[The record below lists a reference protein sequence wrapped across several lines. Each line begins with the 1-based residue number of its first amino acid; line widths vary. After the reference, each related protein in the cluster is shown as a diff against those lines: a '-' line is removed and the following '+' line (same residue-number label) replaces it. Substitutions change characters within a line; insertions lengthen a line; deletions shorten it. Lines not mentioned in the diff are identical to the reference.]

1 MIAKE
6 QEKEMT
12 DEKESILNRI
22 QKLLR
27 MSIENGAS
35 ENEAMQAADKAQK
48 LLQEHN
54 LSIADIKD
62 DSIVEPINSE
72 EVEVDRDLWKGYI
85 RNATAKLYFCTT
97 YQTNKLDKNYKRVKV
112 ITFVGRKSNRM
123 VATEMCKYFIN
134 TIDQLAE
141 AEFREVPGSRASINK
156 MSHAFKQGA
165 ASKLSGRLRERY
177 EEIAPAYIAPGN
189 PDGLP
194 ILYKNE
200 QQAISTWLADQGI
213 KLTSTSSRMS
223 IRDRVAYSRGKE
235 KANGIGIN
243 TQING
248 ATKSRMLGR

>member
-1 MIAKE
+1 
-6 QEKEMT
+6 MT

-27 MSIENGAS
+27 MSVENGAS

-62 DSIVEPINSE
+62 DSMVEPIQSE
-72 EVEVDRDLWKGYI
+72 DIEVERDLWKGYI
-85 RNATAKLYFCTT
+85 RNATAKLYFCKT
-97 YQTNKLDKNYKRVKV
+97 YQSHKLDSHYKRVKV
-112 ITFVGRKSNRM
+112 TTFVGRKSNRM
-123 VATEMCKYFIN
+123 VATEMCKYFIS
-134 TIDQLAE
+134 TIDRLAAE
-141 AEFREVPGSRASINK
+141 EFREVPGSRSAINK

-165 ASKLSGRLRERY
+165 SMRLSKRLTDRY
-177 EEIAPAYIAPGN
+177 NEIVPDYIPPGN

-200 QQAISTWLADQGI
+200 QQAISTWLVDQGI
-213 KLTSTSSRMS
+213 NLTSTSSRMS

-243 TQING
+243 TQVNG
-248 ATKSRMLGR
+248 STKSRMLGR